1 MALVEIDDA
10 ELAGYRR
17 LHSTVQTI
25 IRHSPKAA
33 ALMEEAHKLV
43 APKTPTPYSDRL
55 KADEEPL
62 NELRKT
68 LAEIKA
74 EREAEKAER
83 EKREKLDSLGAKVDS
98 DLARLRRSGWMD
110 DAVDGVRKIMADKGI
125 GDVMDAATIY
135 ERDNPPSNVATPSG
149 QGAWKFFDGVGDGE
163 VDLKKMIEGQGQS
176 ESLTDKMVND
186 TLRSVR
192 GQRAA

>member
-1 MALVEIDDA
+1 MPLVEIDEA
-10 ELAGYRR
+10 ELAQYRK
-17 LHSTVQTI
+17 LHGTVQTI

-33 ALMEEAHKLV
+33 ALLEQAHKMV
-43 APKTPTPYSDRL
+43 DPNTPTPILDRL
-55 KADEEPL
+55 KEQEAPIDEI
-62 NELRKT
+62 RKT

-74 EREAEKAER
+74 EREADKAER
-83 EKREKLDSLGAKVDS
+83 EKREKLDAIGGKVEA

-110 DAVDGVRKIMADKGI
+110 DAVEGVRKVMTDKGI
-125 GDVMDAATIY
+125 VDVMDAATLY

-163 VDLKKMIEGQGQS
+163 VDLKKMIESQGAN
-176 ESLTDKMVND
+176 ESLTDKMVQD
-186 TLRSVR
+186 TLRDIR